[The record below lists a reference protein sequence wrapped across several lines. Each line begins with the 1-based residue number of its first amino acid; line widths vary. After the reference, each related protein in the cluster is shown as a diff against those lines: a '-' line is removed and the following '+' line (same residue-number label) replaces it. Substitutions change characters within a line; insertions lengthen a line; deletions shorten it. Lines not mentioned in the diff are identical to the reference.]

1 MNCCLEPACQPLCVI
16 WRDKAAQTCVVF
28 SKSRKKCNHQDHG
41 MKKMPYWGFA
51 FPSNSGSGKPTDKGA
66 AGCFAYGFWTDGKGH
81 SRAFWWHDFWQYY
94 PRSCLTSL
102 HLSVQA
108 WQKDIQIKLHWCGQD
123 QFSHVL
129 YLIRGMHREQRGWD
143 GGEVMGGLGMW
154 GPVVTAGNAQS
165 RAQTSVE
172 NGLCFTN
179 KMAVVSLVRGSLEF
193 RWSPSPVPTACHSVI
208 LLKMVLLCL
217 FMWCVY
223 ISHAAQV
230 EVRGQITGL
239 HSFFPLRGSQ
249 EFSSPGLS
257 MSNPTSSGTSPAP
270 YSSFWFNIC

>member
-1 MNCCLEPACQPLCVI
+1 
-16 WRDKAAQTCVVF
+16 
-28 SKSRKKCNHQDHG
+28 
-41 MKKMPYWGFA
+41 MPYWGFA

-66 AGCFAYGFWTDGKGH
+66 AGCFAYGFWTDGKDD
-81 SRAFWWHDFWQYY
+81 SWALWWHDFWQYY

-108 WQKDIQIKLHWCGQD
+108 WQKDIHIKLHWCGQD

-129 YLIRGMHREQRGWD
+129 YLIRGMHRKQRGWSR
-143 GGEVMGGLGMW
+143 GELMGVGMW

-165 RAQTSVE
+165 GAQTSVE

-179 KMAVVSLVRGSLEF
+179 KMAVVSLVRDSLEF
-193 RWSPSPVPTACHSVI
+193 RWSPSPVPAACHSVI
-208 LLKMVLLCL
+208 LLKRILLCL

-249 EFSSPGLS
+249 EFISPGLS
-257 MSNPTSSGTSPAP
+257 VSNPTSSGTSPAP